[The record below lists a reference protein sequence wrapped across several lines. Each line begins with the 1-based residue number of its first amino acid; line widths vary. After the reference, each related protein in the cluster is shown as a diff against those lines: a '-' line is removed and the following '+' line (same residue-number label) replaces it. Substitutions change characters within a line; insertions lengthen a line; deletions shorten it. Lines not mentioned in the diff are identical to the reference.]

1 MNLIL
6 RRVLQGGAVAGL
18 LFGGD
23 LAFHSV
29 RAHGSHGGGGGE
41 QLQPGEFKLSPVI
54 TLEGHGGFEDN
65 LEDRPQHYAIDGMF
79 GMVMEWGLE
88 NEGSFSIEASFGP
101 AFVWGE
107 SEHFYGAVHVD
118 DHSEEGHDDH
128 SEEGHDDHD
137 DHAEEDHDDHA
148 EEDHDDHDDH
158 AEEDHDDHAGHDH
171 SGGTKWKQTDI
182 KGFIQARY
190 QPNDRLSISAKWMPY
205 FEIGSAEENVGMKNE
220 VGATVVYA
228 FGDGDVNFALGDGL
242 ESVVDG
248 IFVSVENRTGWDT
261 QGTYLGNY
269 TDTWLG
275 FGFFVDQLNVTLTA
289 GPRFYSPGD
298 YSGLSQ
304 RTDWGGEIGM
314 EYPLAES
321 VVLFAHWKP
330 IYSTAGGEGWGKGWS
345 HHVGTGVSF
354 SF

>member
-1 MNLIL
+1 MNSIF

-18 LFGGD
+18 LLGGD
-23 LAFHSV
+23 LASQPV
-29 RAHGSHGGGGGE
+29 RAHGSHGGGGE
-41 QLQPGEFKLSPVI
+41 QLQPGEFKLSPII
-54 TLEGHGGFEDN
+54 TLEGHGGFENN
-65 LEDRPQHYAIDGMF
+65 LENRPQHYAIDGMF

-88 NEGSFSIEASFGP
+88 NEGSFAIEASFGP

-107 SEHFYGAVHVD
+107 SEHFYGAIHVEEE
-118 DHSEEGHDDH
+118 HHEEGEEEEGH
-128 SEEGHDDHD
+128 EEEE
-137 DHAEEDHDDHA
+137 HAHEK
-148 EEDHDDHDDH
+148 
-158 AEEDHDDHAGHDH
+158 
-171 SGGTKWKQTDI
+171 GTKWKKTDM

-205 FEIGSAEENVGMKNE
+205 FEIGSAESNVGMKNE

-242 ESVVDG
+242 ESVIDG

-269 TDTWLG
+269 TDPWLG
-275 FGFFVDQLNVTLTA
+275 FGFFVDQLNVTLTG
-289 GPRFYSPGD
+289 GPRFYSPGS

-304 RTDWGGEIGM
+304 RTDWGGELGM
-314 EYPLAES
+314 EYPLSENVA
-321 VVLFAHWKP
+321 LFGHWKP
-330 IYSTAGGEGWGKGWS
+330 IYSTAGGTGWGKGWS
-345 HHVGTGVSF
+345 HHVGTGVTF